1 MAVTNV
7 NRVNSG
13 TSGRGVGSETT
24 ASTPLHNKRIQAGL
38 STQIVVQVTD
48 GGTSG
53 NDANKYVIGAIQQ
66 LQVTETRDVVEVY
79 ELGTDAIIQLVPR
92 TATTYSL
99 DIDRIVFDFQRLPQ
113 ALQREYRHIHAQR
126 RPFDIVITDYNPYL
140 NNTTGPQE
148 PDSGKYDAVTNQSTA
163 VNTTFGNCWFTRL
176 NFSYRANEYL
186 ITESCNLKC
195 EYVIDSTEP
204 NTIKGQADVLER
216 DSGISPNASVM
227 SAFDATRSA
236 T

>member
-1 MAVTNV
+1 MVLD
-7 NRVNSG
+7 RVNSSTRNGGVSTTTDVGG
-13 TSGRGVGSETT
+13 TGPSF
-24 ASTPLHNKRIQAGL
+24 HNKRIQAGL
-38 STQIVVQVTD
+38 STQIVVQVSDDMST
-48 GGTSG
+48 GAPT
-53 NDANKYVIGAIQQ
+53 YVIGAIQQ
-66 LQVTETRDVVEVY
+66 LQVTEQKDVVEIY

-140 NNTTGPQE
+140 SGTNKVDA
-148 PDSGKYDAVTNQSTA
+148 DSGVSTG
-163 VNTTFGNCWFTRL
+163 VVSTTPPSVKTIFGNCWFTRL

-195 EYVIDSTEP
+195 EYVRDENAP
-204 NTIKGQADVLER
+204 ETIKDKADVLER
-216 DSGISPNASVM
+216 DSGTSLAASVM
-227 SAFDATRSA
+227 SAFDASRIP
-236 T
+236 

>member
-1 MAVTNV
+1 MANI
-7 NRVNSG
+7 NRVN
-13 TSGRGVGSETT
+13 GRGVGNSTT
-24 ASTPLHNKRIQAGL
+24 ANTPLHGKRIQAGL
-38 STQIVVQVTD
+38 STQIIVKVKD
-48 GGTSG
+48 GGGGTAD
-53 NDANKYVIGAIQQ
+53 NEYVIGAIQQ
-66 LQVTETRDVVEVY
+66 LQVTETRDIVEVY

-92 TATTYSL
+92 ASTTYSL

-140 NNTTGPQE
+140 SGVTGPAEPQLGAAEPSPAENTTQ
-148 PDSGKYDAVTNQSTA
+148 

-195 EYVIDSTEP
+195 EYVIDSVAPE
-204 NTIKGQADVLER
+204 TIKPTADTLER
-216 DSGISPNASVM
+216 GQGTDINASVM
-227 SAFDATRSA
+227 SAFDAKQQ
-236 T
+236 